1 VGSLKTIGKKL
12 AKKAISFAVK
22 ATPLGAAVSAAAAL
36 VPRGAPR
43 QTPFNQPGIQ
53 LPGGIS
59 FDLPFSGR
67 AGAGFMRTGGKGRV
81 QPVEGQCPKGFHLNK
96 HRSFDGLPARSF
108 CTRNRRVNFANG
120 RAAGRAGRRLRGT
133 VKLLKK
139 SFTLV
144 TAKPPKGKFIVK
156 RKGR

>member
-1 VGSLKTIGKKL
+1 MGAKKL
-12 AKKAISFAVK
+12 LKKVAKKAVK
-22 ATPLGAAVSAAAAL
+22 AAVGFATGGVGGAAASL
-36 VPRGAPR
+36 LPRGRPAAK
-43 QTPFNQPGIQ
+43 PFDAPGIQ
-53 LPGGIS
+53 LPGGLT

-67 AGAGFMRTGGKGRV
+67 PGAGFMRTGGAGRV

-96 HRSFDGLPARSF
+96 HKSHDGLPARSF
-108 CTRNRRVNFANG
+108 CVRNRRVNFANG

-144 TAKPPKGKFIVK
+144 AAKPPKGKFIVK

>member
-1 VGSLKTIGKKL
+1 MGGLKSLL
-12 AKKAISFAVK
+12 KKAAKSAVK
-22 ATPLGAAVSAAAAL
+22 VAAGFAAGGPVGAAAAAL
-36 VPRGAPR
+36 LPGKRAAP
-43 QTPFNQPGIQ
+43 QAFDPPGIQ
-53 LPGGIS
+53 LPGGWS
-59 FDLPFSGR
+59 LDLPFSGR
-67 AGAGFMRTGGKGRV
+67 AGYGVMRTGGAGRV

-96 HRSFDGLPARSF
+96 HKSHDGLQARSF

-144 TAKPPKGKFIVK
+144 TAKAPKGKFIVK

>member
-1 VGSLKTIGKKL
+1 VGGIKSLL
-12 AKKAISFAVK
+12 KKAAKGAVK
-22 ATPLGAAVSAAAAL
+22 AAAGFAVGGPLGAAASLLPIKKSQAA
-36 VPRGAPR
+36 
-43 QTPFNQPGIQ
+43 QPFNQPGIQ

-67 AGAGFMRTGGKGRV
+67 PGAGFMRTGGAGRV

-96 HRSFDGLPARSF
+96 HKSHDGLPARSF

-133 VKLLKK
+133 VKMLKR

-144 TAKPPKGKFIVK
+144 TAKPPKGKFIVRK
-156 RKGR
+156 KGR